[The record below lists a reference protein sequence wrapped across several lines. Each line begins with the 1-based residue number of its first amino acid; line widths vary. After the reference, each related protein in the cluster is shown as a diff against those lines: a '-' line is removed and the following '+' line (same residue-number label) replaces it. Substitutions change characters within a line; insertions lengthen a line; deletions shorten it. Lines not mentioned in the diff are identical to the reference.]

1 MSLSPALI
9 ALLTCAW
16 AAAPAPAAERPDVV
30 VADFEAADYGDWT
43 TTGEAFG
50 DGPAAGTLPGQMQV
64 DGFEGRRL
72 VNSFHGG
79 DGAVGTL
86 TSPPFEL
93 SRNHVNLLVGG
104 GGYEGETCVNLR
116 VDGEVVR
123 TAVGPNL
130 RPGGSERLR
139 PRTWDVREY
148 AGRTARIEI
157 VDAHRGGWGH
167 VNVDQITLS
176 DTAADVPP
184 PPVTLER
191 PLLVDGSHLLVPI
204 ANPGPDAEAVRLGL
218 FDGDRVV
225 QSFNVALP
233 LDGDPNWTAAYP
245 LGPFDVA
252 GKTLTLKTLGS
263 PVNPQT
269 AAAFDRI
276 AVGSADRVLE
286 PADWTRPYRNAFHLA
301 PRRGWNND
309 PNGLVYHD
317 GLWHVFYQYNP
328 FGIEWGNMHWG
339 HYTSPDLTTWT
350 ERPIALFQNGPG
362 DAMFSGGGFV
372 DARNTAGL
380 GAGRLFVAFTSTGR
394 GECLAHSAD
403 GVAFTELPEN
413 PVVTHSGRDPKI
425 FRHAPTD
432 RWVMAVY
439 EQEETAETRAVPQSA
454 ESAAREADLKTAQI
468 AFYRS
473 ADLRTWERT
482 GAFTHPDR
490 RSVFE
495 CPELFELPVL
505 KDGEP
510 TGETR
515 WVLYGAQNRYF
526 LGTFDGETFTAES
539 GPHGDAHGAFYA
551 AQTFNNAPDG
561 RRIQIGWLRTPL
573 YLERFPNQT
582 VNQCLSLPHELTL
595 HATPDGPRLRFT
607 PVAELTNLRNDLR
620 FEGEDLSADEATAA
634 LTAAAGAPS
643 ETLITF
649 AEAGRHT
656 LTIDGVDAS
665 FEGTSARIFTDRT
678 VTEIYADDGRRLTV
692 RTRPDSAF
700 EDPASR
706 VAAGER
712 VASLRVYGLASIW
725 PPAGSS
731 PAGD

>member
-1 MSLSPALI
+1 MSSFPPAAVLF
-9 ALLTCAW
+9 ALTFAV
-16 AAAPAPAAERPDVV
+16 AAAAERPDVV
-30 VADFEAADYGDWT
+30 VADFEAADYGEWT

-64 DGFEGRRL
+64 DGFEGQRL

-86 TSPPFEL
+86 TSPPFEV
-93 SRNHVNLLVGG
+93 SRDHLNLLVGG

-116 VDGEVVR
+116 IDGKVVR

-130 RPGGSERLR
+130 RPGGRERLL
-139 PRTWDVREY
+139 PRTWDVSEF

-157 VDAHRGGWGH
+157 VDARRGGWGH
-167 VNVDQITLS
+167 INVDQIVHS
-176 DTAADVPP
+176 DAAADVPP

-191 PLLVDGSHLLVPI
+191 PLVVDGSHLLVPI
-204 ANPGPDAEAVRLGL
+204 ANPGAGGETVRLGL
-218 FDGDRVV
+218 FDGDRAV
-225 QSFNVALP
+225 QTFNVSLP
-233 LDGDPNWTAAYP
+233 LDGEPNWTAAYP
-245 LGPFDVA
+245 LNHFDVA
-252 GKTLTLKTLGS
+252 GRTLTLKTAGE
-263 PVNPQT
+263 PVNPHV
-269 AAAFDRI
+269 AAAFEAI
-276 AVGSADRVLE
+276 AVGPESRALG

-339 HYTSPDLTTWT
+339 HYTSPDLTAWT
-350 ERPIALFQNGPG
+350 ERPIALFQNGPD

-372 DARNTAGL
+372 DAKNSAGL

-403 GVAFTELPEN
+403 GLTFTELPEN
-413 PVVTHSGRDPKI
+413 PVVKHTGRDPKI
-425 FRHAPTD
+425 FRHEPTEH
-432 RWVMAVY
+432 WVMAVY
-439 EQEETAETRAVPQSA
+439 QQEETAETRAVPQSPA
-454 ESAAREADLKTAQI
+454 SAAREADLRTAQI

-482 GAFTHPDR
+482 GAFTHPNR

-505 KDGEP
+505 SDGGP

-515 WVLYGAQNRYF
+515 WVLYGADNRYF
-526 LGTFDGETFTAES
+526 LGDFDGKTFAADS
-539 GPHGDAHGAFYA
+539 GPHGDTHGAFYA

-561 RRIQIGWLRTPL
+561 RRIQIGWLRTAL
-573 YLERFPNQT
+573 YLDRFPDQT

-607 PVAELTNLRNDLR
+607 PVAEAENLRTDLR
-620 FEGEDLSADEATAA
+620 AEGEDLSAEQAA
-634 LTAAAGAPS
+634 ELLTAAAAAPS
-643 ETLITF
+643 ETLVTF
-649 AEAGRHT
+649 AEGGRHT

-678 VTEIYADDGRRLTV
+678 VAEIYVDGGHRYVV
-692 RTRPDSAF
+692 RTRPDAAF
-700 EDPASR
+700 QDAVSR
-706 VAAGER
+706 VAPGDR
-712 VASLRVYGLASIW
+712 VASLRVYGLKSIW
-725 PPAGSS
+725 PPAASGS
-731 PAGD
+731 PAE